1 MSTYTREQVIALAAD
16 TSAVLPVT
24 AFGLS
29 VRLDEHPPADAWA
42 QARLDVPAP
51 VDVDVTAVR

>member
-29 VRLDEHPPADAWA
+29 VRATIRAHVIAWED
-42 QARLDVPAP
+42 LS
-51 VDVDVTAVR
+51 

>member
-24 AFGLS
+24 AFVIAWEDLS
-29 VRLDEHPPADAWA
+29 
-42 QARLDVPAP
+42 
-51 VDVDVTAVR
+51 